1 MNKKLRVQKSH
12 PYRVGGLFR
21 HLGQIQNFLKMP
33 FGPFGLLFKLSE
45 CVMPRPARNTE
56 AVGQVSH
63 QQGVTACLKPYL

>member
-21 HLGQIQNFLKMP
+21 HLGQIQNFQKMP

-45 CVMPRPARNTE
+45 CVVPRPARNAE
-56 AVGQVSH
+56 AVGQVSP
-63 QQGVTACLKPYL
+63 QQGVTACIKLYS

>member
-1 MNKKLRVQKSH
+1 MNKNLRVQKSH

-45 CVMPRPARNTE
+45 CVMPSSAGPRMKGLAFIVLPLIERPPN
-56 AVGQVSH
+56 
-63 QQGVTACLKPYL
+63 